1 MQSSRQYRIMSG
13 ITALATGL
21 ILLLLVGCRTTKEYQ
36 YRDVY
41 IHTTDTLHIT
51 KIDTLR
57 EQIIDTVVIDNDT
70 IIYRSRVVYR
80 DKIKYVDVYQ
90 KTDSIQNINN
100 ENKQIVEQY
109 KTPKIM
115 KILAGIGVAALI
127 VLMIFVAF
135 KIVKLIKND

>member
-1 MQSSRQYRIMSG
+1 MPG
-13 ITALATGL
+13 AKAFATGL

-36 YRDVY
+36 YKDTY
-41 IHTTDTLHIT
+41 IRVTDTLYTT

-57 EQIIDTVVIDNDT
+57 EQIIDTVVINNDT
-70 IIYRSRVVYR
+70 IIYRSRAVYR
-80 DKIKYVDVYQ
+80 DIIKYVDVYQ

-100 ENKQIVEQY
+100 ENKQIVEKY

-127 VLMIFVAF
+127 VLMIYVAF

>member
-1 MQSSRQYRIMSG
+1 MQGSRKYQPLSG
-13 ITALATGL
+13 IAAFATGL

-41 IHTTDTLHIT
+41 IHTTDTLHII

-57 EQIIDTVVIDNDT
+57 EQIIDTVVINNDT
-70 IIYRSRVVYR
+70 ITYRSRAVYR

-109 KTPKIM
+109 KTPRIM

-127 VLMIFVAF
+127 VLMIYVAF
-135 KIVKLIKND
+135 RIVKLIKK

>member
-1 MQSSRQYRIMSG
+1 MSG

-109 KTPKIM
+109 KTPRIM

-127 VLMIFVAF
+127 VLMVYVAF
-135 KIVKLIKND
+135 RIVKLIKKD

>member
-109 KTPKIM
+109 KTPRIM

-127 VLMIFVAF
+127 VLMVYVAF
-135 KIVKLIKND
+135 RIVKLIKKD

>member
-1 MQSSRQYRIMSG
+1 MQSSRKYQPVSG

-21 ILLLLVGCRTTKEYQ
+21 ILLLLVSCKTTKEYQ

-57 EQIIDTVVIDNDT
+57 EQIVDTIVIDNDT
-70 IIYRSRVVYR
+70 IIYRSRAVYR
-80 DKIKYVDVYQ
+80 DKIKYVDVFQ

-115 KILAGIGVAALI
+115 KILAEIGVAALI
-127 VLMIFVAF
+127 MLIIYVVFR
-135 KIVKLIKND
+135 IVKLIKK

>member
-1 MQSSRQYRIMSG
+1 MQSGRQYRIMSG
-13 ITALATGL
+13 ITAFATGL

-57 EQIIDTVVIDNDT
+57 EQIIDTLVINNDT
-70 IIYRSRVVYR
+70 IIYRSRAVYR
-80 DKIKYVDVYQ
+80 DKIKYIDVYQ

-100 ENKQIVEQY
+100 DNKQIVERY

-127 VLMIFVAF
+127 VLMIYVAF
-135 KIVKLIKND
+135 KIVKLIKK